1 MKKEFSGCLSAFSPA
16 VKDNVPYVKLSVK
29 TTETGADKH
38 LLYGTEDIDDAF
50 ASLKNFVA
58 NKGYGNTK
66 CDLDDPLRVKLT
78 FASFTFDAYLVSI
91 AVKKKVDK
99 EVGDMAEYTF
109 NFEKDPNDADTK
121 FWASHLKVKDDDDAD
136 DQDEGED
143 EVSPVDEEIMKQTDS
158 LLGEDGPK
166 KKKKHK
172 SGFILYAVSV
182 ETISEETSDEDAD
195 TASEQEEA

>member
-38 LLYGTEDIDDAF
+38 LLYGTEDIDNAF
-50 ASLKNFVA
+50 GSLKNFVA

-66 CDLDDPLRVKLT
+66 CGLDNPLRVKLT

-121 FWASHLKVKDDDDAD
+121 FWASHLKVKDDDEKD
-136 DQDEGED
+136 DQDDGED
-143 EVSPVDEEIMKQTDS
+143 EVSPVDDEIMKQTDS
-158 LLGEDGPK
+158 LLGEDAPK
-166 KKKKHK
+166 KKKKNK
-172 SGFILYAVSV
+172 PGFVMYAVSI

-195 TASEQEEA
+195 IASEQEEA

>member
-1 MKKEFSGCLSAFSPA
+1 MKKEFSGYLSAYSPA
-16 VKDNVPYVKLSVK
+16 TKDNVPYVKLSVK

-38 LLYGTEDIDDAF
+38 LLYGVDDVDDAF
-50 ASLKNFVA
+50 VLLKNFVA

-109 NFEKDPNDADTK
+109 NFEKDPTDEDTK
-121 FWASHLKVKDDDDAD
+121 FWASHLKVKETEPAD
-136 DQDEGED
+136 EDEGED
-143 EVSPVDEEIMKQTDS
+143 DEPSPVDVAIMEQTDA
-158 LLGEDGPK
+158 LLGADGSDK
-166 KKKKHK
+166 KKKKK
-172 SGFILYAVSV
+172 SSGFILYAVSV
-182 ETISEETSDEDAD
+182 ESVSDENEDSSKD
-195 TASEQEEA
+195 EV

>member
-1 MKKEFSGCLSAFSPA
+1 MKKEFSGYLSAYSPA
-16 VKDNVPYVKLSVK
+16 TKDNVPYVKLSVK

-38 LLYGTEDIDDAF
+38 LLYGTEEIDNAF

-66 CDLDDPLRVKLT
+66 CGLDDPLRVKLT
-78 FASFTFDAYLVSI
+78 FASFTFDAYLISI

-109 NFEKDPNDADTK
+109 NFEKDPNEDDTK
-121 FWASHLKVKDDDDAD
+121 FWSSYLKVKDDDDDAD
-136 DQDEGED
+136 EQDEGED

-172 SGFILYAVSV
+172 SGFILYAVSLESV
-182 ETISEETSDEDAD
+182 SEDESSDEVSSEEAE
-195 TASEQEEA
+195 

>member
-16 VKDNVPYVKLSVK
+16 VKDNVPYVKVSIK

-121 FWASHLKVKDDDDAD
+121 FWASHLKVKDDDDKD
-136 DQDEGED
+136 DQDDGEN
-143 EVSPVDEEIMKQTDS
+143 EVSPVDDEIMKQTDS
-158 LLGEDGPK
+158 LLGEDAPK

>member
-1 MKKEFSGCLSAFSPA
+1 MKKEFSGYLSAYSPA
-16 VKDNVPYVKLSVK
+16 TKDNVPYVKLSVK

-38 LLYGTEDIDDAF
+38 LLYGTEEIDNAF

-66 CDLDDPLRVKLT
+66 CGLDDPLRVKLT
-78 FASFTFDAYLVSI
+78 FASFTFDAYLISI

-109 NFEKDPNDADTK
+109 NFEKDPNEEDTK
-121 FWASHLKVKDDDDAD
+121 FWSSYLKVKDDDDAD

-158 LLGEDGPK
+158 LLGEDGSK

-195 TASEQEEA
+195 AASEQEEA

>member
-16 VKDNVPYVKLSVK
+16 VKDNVPYVKVSIK

-121 FWASHLKVKDDDDAD
+121 FWASHLKVKDDDDKD
-136 DQDEGED
+136 DQDDGEN
-143 EVSPVDEEIMKQTDS
+143 EVSPVDDEIMKQTDS
-158 LLGEDGPK
+158 LLGEDAPK
-166 KKKKHK
+166 KKKKNK
-172 SGFILYAVSV
+172 PGFVMYAVSI
-182 ETISEETSDEDAD
+182 ETVSEDESSDDESSEEA
-195 TASEQEEA
+195 